1 MTRKL
6 PHVALPRGGAARVS
20 ARLAKQGVR
29 LVPATIN
36 SVLNFVRGGRSGQP
50 LRNHVAA
57 QALVA
62 DPDIRAL
69 GICLNDV
76 LYPPID
82 AAGAVWSFE
91 TPAEI
96 ADRRRRA
103 AAAAE
108 DTRDEHERAA

>member
-6 PHVALPRGGAARVS
+6 PNVALPRGGAARVS
-20 ARLAKQGVR
+20 ARLAQQGVS
-29 LVPATIN
+29 LAPATIN
-36 SVLNFVRGGRSGQP
+36 SVLNFVRGGKSGQP
-50 LRNHVAA
+50 LRSHVAA

-76 LYPPID
+76 LDPPID

-91 TPAEI
+91 TAAEI

-103 AAAAE
+103 AE
-108 DTRDEHERAA
+108 DTRDEQEEAA